1 MAKVK
6 EFHFLVWTKDVLE
19 VDTVAKNKKEAEH
32 KLQAMYDRDEIR
44 WDKSWTADS
53 GTKYLGMT
61 RKEI

>member
-1 MAKVK
+1 MPKQKV
-6 EFHFLVWTKDVLE
+6 FNFILWTKDVLD
-19 VDTVAKNKKEAEH
+19 VDIVAKNKKDAEQ